1 MILYLP
7 SSAAEELSK
16 ALWELSRPSSLQSA
30 NDTKLMFG
38 WIDDTQGKRWMQIHD
53 DFAIIVHPI
62 AELGKIADI
71 LQPWIDDGHLPA
83 TTNAE
88 LAALIEANR
97 GQRLVIYSA
106 FPQLF
111 KDMSKTEQEM
121 IDAGLLTETE

>member
-1 MILYLP
+1 MIIYVP
-7 SSAAEELSK
+7 SSAAKELSE
-16 ALWELSRPSSLQSA
+16 ALWELSRPAYLQNSG
-30 NDTKLMFG
+30 DTTQMFS
-38 WIDDTQGKRWMQIHD
+38 WIDDVHGNRWIEVYD
-53 DFAIIVHPI
+53 DFSIIIHPS

-71 LQPWIDDGHLPA
+71 LQPWIDDGHLPS

-111 KDMSKTEQEM
+111 KDMSKTYEEM
-121 IDAGLLTETE
+121 VAAGFLPAGF